1 MEENLNLD
9 PSVVDELWVRVVA
22 QEMLRYAKSTGEETM
37 ARRVDSEAVRV
48 LSEIK
53 QVLDDPSLND
63 PECFERI
70 EAVVDIF
77 FRAGLSTRRHEEC
90 E

>member
-63 PECFERI
+63 PECFDRI
-70 EAVVDIF
+70 DAIVDAF
-77 FRAGLSTRRHEEC
+77 YQAGLSTHRHEEY